1 MKGEVADAATR
12 SGVQCASELTFRAIE
27 GLPRVLPG
35 DDVAALLIRAL
46 EQHAGGVQHH
56 DVIVVT
62 SKIISKAENQLVDL
76 ATVTPSARAL
86 ELAEVT
92 GTDPRALEVVLWD
105 TEKISR
111 SAKGALIVRHHGGH
125 VSANAGLD
133 QSNAQPSS
141 AAAGSGPWVLRLPAD
156 ADASAGALRE
166 RLERHFDTQLAVIVS
181 DSFGRPF
188 RVGTV
193 GVAIGVSGL
202 SPLFDQR
209 GRLDLFGRA
218 LEHTISATADQ
229 LCAAAD
235 LVCGQAAEGR
245 PAVLVRGLRF
255 EPFAGEHAARALCRK
270 LGEDL
275 YL

>member
-1 MKGEVADAATR
+1 MKGEVAEPATR
-12 SGVQCASELTFRAIE
+12 DSVQSASELTFRAIE
-27 GLPRVLPG
+27 GLPRIQPG
-35 DDVAALLIRAL
+35 DDLAASLIHAL
-46 EQHAGGVQHH
+46 EARATALQQQ
-56 DVIVVT
+56 DVVVVT
-62 SKIISKAENQLVDL
+62 SKVVSKAENRYVDL
-76 ATVTPSARAL
+76 SRVLPSPRAR
-86 ELAEVT
+86 ELAAVT
-92 GTDPRALEVVLWD
+92 GGDARVLEVVLWD

-133 QSNAQPSS
+133 QSNALPAHASE
-141 AAAGSGPWVLRLPAD
+141 GTGPWVLRLPANPD
-156 ADASAGALRE
+156 TSAALLRT
-166 RLERHFDTQLAVIVS
+166 RLEQHFGVRIGVIVS

-193 GVAIGVSGL
+193 GVAVGVSGL

-209 GRLDLFGRA
+209 GRSDLHGRS
-218 LEHTISATADQ
+218 LEHTLTATADQ
-229 LCAAAD
+229 VCAAAD
-235 LVCGQAAEGR
+235 LVCGQADEAR

-255 EPFAGEHAARALCRK
+255 TPSDAPLSARTLCRG